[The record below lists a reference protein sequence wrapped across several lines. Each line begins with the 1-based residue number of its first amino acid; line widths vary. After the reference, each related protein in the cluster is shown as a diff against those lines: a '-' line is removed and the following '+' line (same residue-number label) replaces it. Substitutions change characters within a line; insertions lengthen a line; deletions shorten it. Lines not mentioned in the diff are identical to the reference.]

1 MNEKRIISFLKPNEK
16 FRQSIPVFVESFTE
30 YYGEERREEIERLFY
45 NLVFIGYQEPSSLT
59 SKLNYLERNKTK
71 ELLDEIRVDDNL
83 PFTKEDLFGNNDNF
97 KYNGLMPIDKFV
109 KLLEL
114 AKQTKEERRKEFI
127 LKGYQNISSFLK
139 DLTIDEYIEMYTT
152 KKIPDKYENI
162 NPYIKK
168 NIMFFIDENNID
180 NDLKMAYKNVEKLLL
195 LVDSE
200 IAFENL
206 NEKISSEHFSD
217 LKRIAL
223 EYQEKIKEYNAY
235 KESFSKL
242 YQSAKEIEESKVTLE
257 KKHYKI
263 LIQEN
268 LDLIPD
274 EEKQDVIDYLKGKN
288 SSEPTIV
295 NKLFGYGLKIPGTIE
310 NFSKENDA
318 KLNDENTLDFV
329 KNEIKNNR
337 IKYFKL
343 KGINLGD
350 DYNAYLID
358 ERVKEIWPTEEK
370 VQRFIETKE
379 QCISEY
385 KKDYYLNNPEFKE
398 IRQRLDSIHLLDKES
413 DLWNEDIFE
422 EKLTCVSPNIILT
435 EHGYEMIP
443 IVFVDFSML
452 ESENKEHDII
462 HELNHVLELN
472 LQSISKQEYN
482 GTCGWDE
489 LSGKINQTHIET
501 DNSDEKRKYELFNEI
516 INELIA
522 QEICDIHRKNNNEF
536 IFDDQEHCKIKNTTS
551 YERARFI
558 VIDFF
563 KEFKDKIIQ
572 SRGHGNIEIIYD
584 EIGKE
589 NFEALNDLVNEFHN
603 KFSGTTYYRLL
614 ESFQKEETNELTKD
628 YYDILY
634 RKEEIMNNMHM
645 YQETKKRKEEV
656 I

>member
-1 MNEKRIISFLKPNEK
+1 
-16 FRQSIPVFVESFTE
+16 
-30 YYGEERREEIERLFY
+30 
-45 NLVFIGYQEPSSLT
+45 
-59 SKLNYLERNKTK
+59 
-71 ELLDEIRVDDNL
+71 
-83 PFTKEDLFGNNDNF
+83 
-97 KYNGLMPIDKFV
+97 MPIDKFV

-139 DLTIDEYIEMYTT
+139 DLTIDEYIEMYNT

-206 NEKISSEHFSD
+206 NEKISSEHFSG

-310 NFSKENDA
+310 SFSKENDA

-472 LQSISKQEYN
+472 LQSISEQEYN

-589 NFEALNDLVNEFHN
+589 NFAALND
-603 KFSGTTYYRLL
+603 
-614 ESFQKEETNELTKD
+614 
-628 YYDILY
+628 
-634 RKEEIMNNMHM
+634 
-645 YQETKKRKEEV
+645 
-656 I
+656 

>member
-97 KYNGLMPIDKFV
+97 KYNSLMPIDKFV

-310 NFSKENDA
+310 SFSKENDA

-472 LQSISKQEYN
+472 LQSISEQEYN

-501 DNSDEKRKYELFNEI
+501 DNSDEKRKYELFSEI